1 MFMLSQAWK
10 QLKQKEFQR
19 IQTNHDKGNLFSSN
33 SIHGTQ
39 KSNTIKP
46 NMLNVGSMK
55 LYYENMKRT
64 KQVYD
69 VGSYLK
75 LVLNKDGTKKTTS
88 IYTMSWDLVL
98 EKKNSKYFNEPF

>member
-1 MFMLSQAWK
+1 
-10 QLKQKEFQR
+10 
-19 IQTNHDKGNLFSSN
+19 
-33 SIHGTQ
+33 
-39 KSNTIKP
+39 
-46 NMLNVGSMK
+46 MLNVGSMK

-88 IYTMSWDLVL
+88 IYTMS
-98 EKKNSKYFNEPF
+98 